1 MNTLRQR
8 PHCLSRTGHTL
19 LSGCLLLVAFILGA
33 DVGRAQYTGPPTT
46 ADHGVVAST
55 TSDQSALYPTTPEPL
70 LTAGDD
76 ISIRLFGISDYTF
89 NGRIAVDGTVF
100 LPLIGVTRLQGLS
113 VTQAEQFIA
122 QRLVDAGQYR
132 DPQVTLT
139 RAEGPNATITLS
151 GEMHGVVPVA
161 GTRSLYAAL
170 SVGGGLPSGAS
181 RTVTVLR
188 PGRTEPISVDLGNDP
203 LHSAAAN
210 IPLFPGDTVLVSRI
224 GVVYVSG
231 EFRNPAVVPITNYGP
246 LTLSQVSAQVG
257 GPIFDAKYSELHI
270 IRTVGDHRTVTT
282 LNIKD
287 VLYGKAPD
295 PIMQPNDIVFLPP
308 SILKSSLT
316 NGTLGSILGL
326 VSFAIAA
333 IYTVR

>member
-1 MNTLRQR
+1 MNTLHLPWYR
-8 PHCLSRTGHTL
+8 LSRTL
-19 LSGCLLLVAFILGA
+19 RAVLAGCLLLIASVPGA
-33 DVGRAQYTGPPTT
+33 DLAHAQFTGPPTT
-46 ADHGVVAST
+46 ADHGLIAST
-55 TSDQSALYPTTPEPL
+55 TSDQSTLYPNTPEPL

-76 ISIRLFGISDYTF
+76 ISVHLFGITDYTF
-89 NGRIAVDGTVF
+89 SGRIAVDGTVY
-100 LPLIGVTRLQGLS
+100 LPLIGVIRLQGLS

-132 DPQVTLT
+132 DPQVVLT

-161 GTRSLYAAL
+161 GSRSLYAAI

-188 PGRTEPISVDLGNDP
+188 PGRAEPISVDLGNDP

-231 EFRNPAVVPITNYGP
+231 EFHTPAVVPITNYGP

-257 GPIFDAKYSELHI
+257 GPLFDAKYSELHI

-308 SILKSSLT
+308 SAFKSSLS
-316 NGTLGSILGL
+316 NGSLGSILGVL
-326 VSFAIAA
+326 SFALAT
-333 IYTVR
+333 IYSIR